1 LVKKASEIDMFLVN
15 QIEAIKNMRNET
27 AIFFRDIIKRQRFND
42 KKLSNFQKR
51 KEQKKERREA
61 KKQITV
67 PN

>member
-1 LVKKASEIDMFLVN
+1 MFLVN